1 MLANSRR
8 NKKGR
13 ASPKKIIIS
22 VLLILFSLT
31 VLGYL
36 AFTNLKINQRR
47 AELTAR
53 ADYLKKEIADL
64 ETKKKELTEKIAQG
78 TTLEYME
85 KVAREQL
92 GYKAPGE
99 EAVVISKEN
108 IEPKETTVNQSGN
121 IINIGGWWDWLK
133 SKF

>member
-1 MLANSRR
+1 MLANPKR
-8 NKKGR
+8 NKKGG

-22 VLLILFSLT
+22 VLLVLFSLI

-47 AELTAR
+47 AELVIR

-64 ETKKKELTEKIAQG
+64 EKKKKELAEKIAQG

-108 IEPKETTVNQSGN
+108 NESKETPVNQPGSLM
-121 IINIGGWWDWLK
+121 NIGGWWGWLK

>member
-1 MLANSRR
+1 MLANPKR

-22 VLLILFSLT
+22 VLLVLFSLI

-36 AFTNLKINQRR
+36 AFTNIKINQRR
-47 AELTAR
+47 TELAAR
-53 ADYLKKEIADL
+53 ADYLKKEIAAL
-64 ETKKKELTEKIAQG
+64 ETKKKELNEKIAQG
-78 TTLEYME
+78 TSPDYME

-99 EAVVISKEN
+99 EVVVISKEN
-108 IEPKETTVNQSGN
+108 NEPKETPVNQPGN
-121 IINIGGWWDWLK
+121 LMDIRGWWSWLK